1 MSGWHIAQLNIAQ
14 MLAPAESPQLTEFF
28 ANLDRINAL
37 ADQAPGFVWRLQD
50 EEGSAT
56 SFRPFGAD
64 VLVNMSVWVDIESL
78 HNYVYR
84 SAHIE
89 IMAKRKQWFEILRE
103 TYSVLWW
110 IPADTLPTLHQAQ
123 QTLDLLKMK
132 GPNPGAFTFYEPS
145 HHPSAAGQET
155 HGSPVMSMIVAQLAD
170 SSQNIFEI

>member
-64 VLVNMSVWVDIESL
+64 VLVNMSVWADIESL

-132 GPNPGAFTFYEPS
+132 GPNPGAFTFYDAFPS
-145 HHPSAAGQET
+145 P
-155 HGSPVMSMIVAQLAD
+155 
-170 SSQNIFEI
+170 

>member
-1 MSGWHIAQLNIAQ
+1 MSGWHIAQ
-14 MLAPAESPQLTEFF
+14 MLAPAESAQLTEFF

-132 GPNPGAFTFYEPS
+132 GPNPGAFTFYDAFPS
-145 HHPSAAGQET
+145 P
-155 HGSPVMSMIVAQLAD
+155 
-170 SSQNIFEI
+170 